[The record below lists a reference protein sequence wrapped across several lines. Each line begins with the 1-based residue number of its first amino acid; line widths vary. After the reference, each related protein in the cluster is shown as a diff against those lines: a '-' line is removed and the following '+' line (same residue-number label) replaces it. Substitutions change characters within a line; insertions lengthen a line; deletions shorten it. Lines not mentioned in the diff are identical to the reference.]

1 MTNGTPPFE
10 PLSRLFRGDT
20 SRVRRTLEIFER
32 VTRQDL
38 EQLYAAFASC
48 DWATVSVLSHKMKS
62 GFLQIGETTAAAGLA
77 SIERAVCGARGDDA
91 VIQELASTRAELE
104 GVMMR
109 VAEYLAT
116 KDEVEEQ

>member
-10 PLSRLFRGDT
+10 PLSRLFRGDA
-20 SRVRRTLEIFER
+20 SRVRHTLEIFER

-38 EQLYAAFASC
+38 EQLDAGFASR
-48 DWATVSVLSHKMKS
+48 DWTTVSMLTHKMKS

-91 VIQELASTRAELE
+91 IIQELASTRAEME
-104 GVMMR
+104 GVMRR
-109 VAEYLAT
+109 VAEYLAIN
-116 KDEVEEQ
+116 DQVEEQ

>member
-10 PLSRLFRGDT
+10 PLSRLFRGDA

-38 EQLYAAFASC
+38 DQLDAAFASR
-48 DWATVSVLSHKMKS
+48 DWATVSMLCHKMKS

-77 SIERAVCGARGDDA
+77 SIERAVCARSEDGA
-91 VIQELASTRAELE
+91 VMPELVSTRAELDR
-104 GVMMR
+104 VMVR
-109 VAEYLAT
+109 VAEY
-116 KDEVEEQ
+116 

>member
-10 PLSRLFRGDT
+10 PLSRLFRGDA
-20 SRVRRTLEIFER
+20 SRIRRTLEIFER

-91 VIQELASTRAELE
+91 VIQELASTRAELD